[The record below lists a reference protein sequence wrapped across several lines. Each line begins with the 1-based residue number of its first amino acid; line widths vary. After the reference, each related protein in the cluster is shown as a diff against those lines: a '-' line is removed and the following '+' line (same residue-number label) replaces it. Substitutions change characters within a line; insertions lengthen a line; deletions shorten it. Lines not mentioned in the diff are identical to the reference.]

1 MSSIPRAAVLAV
13 IAAGA
18 LATSPVSAQEAELPA
33 LRAATKAAPT
43 DPAAAFAL
51 GRALRRAG
59 HPVEA
64 SRELLRGSQLGA
76 ALKGGLNLRL
86 AYEAALATLDRHDVP
101 GALKVCDALG
111 KRSAIGDACRAEA
124 YLSQNRA
131 SEALPL
137 AKAAVSAEPDLYEA
151 RVVGGRSFA
160 LQGKIAE
167 AEQTLRKLG
176 ESAPARPE
184 ANHWLGVF
192 LLAQGRR
199 DDGVAALRLAHAADP
214 ADPEIELHLA
224 EARRGT
230 KEAQALLEHAVKTR
244 PSYAEG
250 YAELAATSID
260 LGDVAAADAAASSAV
275 RLDPQSTGAHL
286 VLARVRNKQGR
297 WDEAMREAEAA
308 KKLVPNSA
316 AAEVAL
322 GDAHDGKGEVD
333 LAGDAYLR
341 AFGLDRADPA
351 PLLRAGLSCLRAS
364 RPTMA
369 RGFADKITAEFPR
382 FAPGW
387 VLLGDLAAKTDR
399 ERARA
404 AYEAALKGEGP
415 IDRDA
420 VGKKLA
426 ALAAAPARP

>member
-1 MSSIPRAAVLAV
+1 MSWIPRAAVLAV
-13 IAAGA
+13 LAASA
-18 LATSPVSAQEAELPA
+18 LAPSSVSAQEAFLPA

-59 HPVEA
+59 HFVEA
-64 SRELLRGSQLGA
+64 SRELLRGSQLGS

-86 AYEAALATLDRHDVP
+86 GYEAALATLDRHDVP

-137 AKAAVSAEPDLYEA
+137 AKAAVAAEPDLYEA

-160 LQGKIAE
+160 LQGKVAE
-167 AEQTLRKLG
+167 AEVTLRKLG
-176 ESAPARPE
+176 ESTPARPE

-250 YAELAATSID
+250 YAELAATAIE

-275 RLDPQSTGAHL
+275 KLDAQSTGAHL
-286 VLARVRNKQGR
+286 ILARVRNKQGR
-297 WDEAMREAEAA
+297 WDEAMSEAEVA

-316 AAEVAL
+316 AAEMAL

-341 AFGLDRADPA
+341 AFGLDRADPT
-351 PLLRAGLSCLRAS
+351 PLLRAGLACLRAS

-369 RGFADKITAEFPR
+369 RGFADKVTAEFPR

-387 VLLGDLAAKTDR
+387 VLLGDLAAKADR

-415 IDRDA
+415 IDREA
-420 VGKKLA
+420 VAKKLA
-426 ALAAAPARP
+426 ALSAPARP